1 MKHAAIN
8 VDNVLR
14 ELGNGPA
21 TANELAVSFGG
32 KVRKVSAVLTNLR
45 KQGRVGSRDF
55 HLGADCKTRDVVN
68 LYFLPE
74 QRV

>member
-8 VDNVLR
+8 VENVLR

-21 TANELAVSFGG
+21 TAKELALSFGG
-32 KVRKVSAVLTNLR
+32 KVQCVSAVLTNLR

-55 HLGADCKTRDVVN
+55 HLGDHRTRDVVN

-74 QRV
+74 QRT

>member
-1 MKHAAIN
+1 MKHAAIST
-8 VDNVLR
+8 DNVLR

-21 TANELAVSFGG
+21 TAKELALSFGG
-32 KVRKVSAVLTNLR
+32 KVQGVSAVLVNLR

-55 HLGADCKTRDVVN
+55 HLGDDRKTRETVN